1 MNQLADL
8 PFSTANDNLLTFFT
22 NLIIAVVLVQLT
34 TAHYRRIAPTTAGKV
49 IIARVLP
56 FVALVTFVVISVVKS
71 SLALSLGMVG
81 ALSVIRFRT
90 AIKDPIELGYIFM
103 SVAIGIGMGAGET
116 LKTVIGV
123 VTILVLIAI
132 FNKQLLQ
139 PSAKE
144 TFLEI
149 DVASDDAE
157 ILSSIES
164 ILRDFDSDSD
174 IRKIYMDRDRINLIV
189 ATNLTSTENVPKLLS
204 SLKSLNPA
212 MEINLIDSSNIPTV

>member
-90 AIKDPIELGYIFM
+90 AIKDPMELGYIFM